1 MVAPSMLKLAFIK
14 RKYERQLNMEAR
26 GFITGINMMEKHMR
40 EKDMYQKIITLE
52 SVLGIVF

>member
-1 MVAPSMLKLAFIK
+1 MLKLAFIK